1 MRRPGPLVLAGALA
15 AGLLSSSGC
24 GSSHPGPAPSPP
36 PPANTAPAIDSIDVS
51 AERVEVDTEV
61 SVNALVRDAET
72 PVEQLK
78 YEWKAD
84 AGTFSG
90 EGASV
95 KWRAPKDDPT
105 PKDYAITL
113 TVTETYGA
121 PDAAGNRPQN
131 VVSAKTGNIRVHN
144 SKKEVGDLAMAFL
157 TDFANSSIPASVCLR
172 DFSDTCA
179 GTKQAEKDDID
190 DNRSHVDILN
200 SSLKLERVTVSGF
213 SNGTANVSC
222 SFTSK
227 VKKCDVGDTACVIGH
242 VGTVSGDCFL
252 TAVYEQQR
260 WWLCDSKFLNGRQ
273 ASSLL
278 KYFIRD

>member
-1 MRRPGPLVLAGALA
+1 MWRPGSLVLA
-15 AGLLSSSGC
+15 AGLLFPAAC
-24 GSSHPGPAPSPP
+24 GGSRPGPTPSPP
-36 PPANTAPAIDSIDVS
+36 PPANSAPVIDSIDVS
-51 AERVEVDTEV
+51 AARIEVDTEV
-61 SVNALVRDAET
+61 SLSAHVRDAET
-72 PVEQLK
+72 PLDQLK

-90 EGASV
+90 EGTDV

-105 PKDYAITL
+105 PKDYVLTL
-113 TVTETYGA
+113 TVTETYGT

-144 SKKEVGDLAMAFL
+144 SKKEIGDLGMAFL
-157 TDFANSSIPASVCLR
+157 TDFANSSIPASTCLR

-213 SNGTANVSC
+213 SNGSVNVSC
-222 SFTSK
+222 SFTSR
-227 VKKCDVGDTACVIGH
+227 
-242 VGTVSGDCFL
+242 VS
-252 TAVYEQQR
+252 
-260 WWLCDSKFLNGRQ
+260 
-273 ASSLL
+273 
-278 KYFIRD
+278 